1 MERRFTAKPHLPA
14 NHCGFRLPAASRPC
28 VRSLSFSLSPTSPRP
43 ARFKCPGAP
52 AVAVFPALSV
62 SQSSSPRALGVPAI
76 DVDQQ
81 PRPGTT
87 VPELARPVRPRS
99 RRWGSAC
106 RGRWASSCR
115 RCGRPRSPSPPRR
128 CSSPRSSSS
137 SSRRTSTPPSPRPAA
152 AEAARQPPPPHR
164 VPLRPQQPATVTPG
178 GAAGAAPGAKRP
190 PKSLALR
197 APAAT

>member
-28 VRSLSFSLSPTSPRP
+28 VRSLSHRRARARLVLNAPAHRPWQASLRSPFPRTHRR
-43 ARFKCPGAP
+43 ARFVCQR
-52 AVAVFPALSV
+52 ST
-62 SQSSSPRALGVPAI
+62 STSSLGSSRPRARG
-76 DVDQQ
+76 D
-81 PRPGTT
+81 RRSSR
-87 VPELARPVRPRS
+87 ARS
-99 RRWGSAC
+99 GWWRWGSAC

-137 SSRRTSTPPSPRPAA
+137 SSRRTSTPPSPRPPA